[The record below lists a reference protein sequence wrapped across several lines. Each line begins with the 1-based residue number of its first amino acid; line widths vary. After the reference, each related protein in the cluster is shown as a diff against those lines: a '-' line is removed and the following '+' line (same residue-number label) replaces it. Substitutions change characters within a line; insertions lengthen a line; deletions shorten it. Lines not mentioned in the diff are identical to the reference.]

1 MIEILTPAFTAGQA
15 AQKRSSFEVSCVKP
29 FTAGQAAQKDK
40 ALVRGKRDVST
51 VIDIL
56 KQIAQRFMPPAV
68 AGDEQRFTVAVQRRG

>member
-1 MIEILTPAFTAGQA
+1 MVFLLIVNILLPLI
-15 AQKRSSFEVSCVKP
+15 C
-29 FTAGQAAQKDK
+29 
-40 ALVRGKRDVST
+40 KRDVSI